1 MKNYTKK
8 ELIEILQDDSINDE
22 IFSLA
27 DQIRKE
33 YVGDEVHLRGLIEFS
48 NICKRQCKYCGLR
61 CEDKFIDRYRI
72 SKENI

>member
-22 IFSLA
+22 IFSVA

-33 YVGDEVHLRGLIEFS
+33 YVGDEVHLRGMPAACFLLGCFLS
-48 NICKRQCKYCGLR
+48 WLCG
-61 CEDKFIDRYRI
+61 
-72 SKENI
+72 

>member
-48 NICKRQCKYCGLR
+48 NMCKCHCEYFGLR
-61 CEDKFIDRYRI
+61 CEKKSHD
-72 SKENI
+72 